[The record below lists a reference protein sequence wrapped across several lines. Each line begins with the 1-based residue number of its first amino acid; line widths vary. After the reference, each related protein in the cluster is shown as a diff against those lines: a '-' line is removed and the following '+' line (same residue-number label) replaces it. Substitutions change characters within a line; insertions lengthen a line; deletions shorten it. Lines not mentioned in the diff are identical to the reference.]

1 MILFTIGCINLMYK
15 MNKINFYLK
24 EGQIVK
30 DKSVITLSQKYLDK
44 SKSNLITMQILS
56 EININ
61 EKARELLKIPEN
73 YNSDE

>member
-1 MILFTIGCINLMYK
+1 MYK